1 MMNFQQIHNIS
12 WDGMNLANKSNYQ
25 QLTNIEAAPKALDF
39 ARPRVYPPECHE
51 TLK

>member
-12 WDGMNLANKSNYQ
+12 WDGMKLANKSNYQ
-25 QLTNIEAAPKALDF
+25 LTSIEAVLKALDF
-39 ARPRVYPPECHE
+39 AQPRVYLPECHE